1 MKRIYVTRITWERDI
16 IVLKGLLLKSRSTF
30 FNLLSNNARFDT
42 RDLLFIRN
50 TLWDEK
56 KKKNTAQSFGNFW

>member
-50 TLWDEK
+50 TL
-56 KKKNTAQSFGNFW
+56 